1 MVRAAN
7 NSEIAKA
14 VVHHTIN
21 RLSEGEL
28 ENTFVTDL
36 YSLFPAAI
44 EMNIQDTN
52 AHTMHSA
59 RTANQ
64 DSFTEP
70 MSIPAITSRKEI
82 NAASLYREVPAV
94 SGRTSRAAAVEYFAT
109 IPKTAVQ
116 RKRRRQ
122 ARHGRAWLGWGGQGS
137 AAISALAC
145 WSWGMSSPAPA
156 EPP

>member
-28 ENTFVTDL
+28 ENTFITDL

-94 SGRTSRAAAVEYFAT
+94 SGRTSRASAVEYGTVSGARGAMVVVHGEWSSRLKPS
-109 IPKTAVQ
+109 I
-116 RKRRRQ
+116 KR
-122 ARHGRAWLGWGGQGS
+122 
-137 AAISALAC
+137 
-145 WSWGMSSPAPA
+145 
-156 EPP
+156 